1 MWVKE
6 ECNETRE
13 FIVSYGIEKK
23 EKNSFVIIFECNL
36 FVVSVDPICEL
47 TIFNQAILV
56 HIFAL

>member
-13 FIVSYGIEKK
+13 FIVSYRKK
-23 EKNSFVIIFECNL
+23 KKKNTFVIIFECNL
-36 FVVSVDPICEL
+36 FVVSVDPICEF